1 LELYIDDVA
10 MLKLNPSSVEVLVVS
25 IVNGGSVDA
34 DLPSIFDM
42 LLFRTYW
49 SMMYDLF
56 SC

>member
-1 LELYIDDVA
+1 

-25 IVNGGSVDA
+25 IVNGGSMDA

-42 LLFRTYW
+42 LLFPTYW